1 MPNLSNESSL
11 IMSTTTGP
19 SQTYID
25 NHILYLQTT
34 YIGIIQTDAD
44 NAIIVYK
51 NFELNFLGEPSR
63 MLSWVEI
70 SPIFFNS
77 FRLARRTYGQ

>member
-1 MPNLSNESSL
+1 
-11 IMSTTTGP
+11 MSTTTGP

-44 NAIIVYK
+44 NAIIVYN
-51 NFELNFLGEPSR
+51 NFELNFLCEPAPNVIMGR
-63 MLSWVEI
+63 VDFAN
-70 SPIFFNS
+70 FF
-77 FRLARRTYGQ
+77 

>member
-1 MPNLSNESSL
+1 
-11 IMSTTTGP
+11 MSTTTGP

-51 NFELNFLGEPSR
+51 NFEHNFLGEPSR
-63 MLSWVEI
+63 ILSWVEI
-70 SPIFFNS
+70 SPIFFKLFSIGKENLWAMN
-77 FRLARRTYGQ
+77 FTPL